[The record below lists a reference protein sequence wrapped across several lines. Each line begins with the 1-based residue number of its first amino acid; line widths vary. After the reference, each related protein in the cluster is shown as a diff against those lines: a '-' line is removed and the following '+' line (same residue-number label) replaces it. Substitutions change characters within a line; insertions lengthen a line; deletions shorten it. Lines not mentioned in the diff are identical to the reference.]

1 MNPCLE
7 SLYLFK
13 ALAQEWSFLKV
24 LFRMTIFD
32 GYMTL
37 WTKIL
42 IVKPIYSIMKL
53 YFLDP
58 SLIIF
63 RSEKVFRLTFNVR
76 LLLVAF

>member
-13 ALAQEWSFLKV
+13 ALGQEWSFLKV
-24 LFRMTIFD
+24 LFRMKIFD
-32 GYMTL
+32 GYMTF

-42 IVKPIYSIMKL
+42 IVLSIYNIVRVLFSL
-53 YFLDP
+53 ES

-63 RSEKVFRLTFNVR
+63 RSE
-76 LLLVAF
+76 